1 MYLVLYKNQIISV
14 ILIININATNNIIN
28 ATNNIINDIN
38 NIINDINKVKSKK
51 LINKSDKLIDFLYI
65 FSFIPNIS
73 EY

>member
-28 ATNNIINDIN
+28 ATN